1 MHASPARPSR
11 DLLPASLSPVD
22 GASSTQGGLGGQLA
36 RILMIGLGLFV
47 VLLGI
52 LIAPLP
58 GPMGVPVMVVGLI
71 LIMRSSYA
79 ARRWFV
85 LAQRRWPRTLTPIR
99 RLLGRKPPFAQV
111 FWQQVL
117 RIERVVTSKGNRVVA
132 RMRKKLKPAWRRRAP
147 YQPA

>member
-1 MHASPARPSR
+1 MHASSALPAITVPNPSR
-11 DLLPASLSPVD
+11 RPRS
-22 GASSTQGGLGGQLA
+22 GGLGQQLG
-36 RILMIGLGLFV
+36 RTLMIALGVFV

-71 LIMRSSYA
+71 MILRQSYT

-85 LAQRRWPRTLTPIR
+85 RAQRRWPKALTPIR
-99 RLLGRKPPFAQV
+99 RLLGRNPPFAQV
-111 FWQQVL
+111 FWQQIL
-117 RIERVVTSKGNRVVA
+117 RVERVVTSKGNRVIA
-132 RMRKKLKPAWRRRAP
+132 RLRKKLKPFWRRRPA